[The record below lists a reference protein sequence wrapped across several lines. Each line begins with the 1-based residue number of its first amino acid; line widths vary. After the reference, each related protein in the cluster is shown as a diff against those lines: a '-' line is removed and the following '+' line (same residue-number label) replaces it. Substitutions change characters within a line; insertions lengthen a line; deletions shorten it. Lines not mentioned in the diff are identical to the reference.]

1 MTSIQGEVEGWL
13 ICHLNWATNL
23 QLKSADNW
31 AFVMASSIFPL
42 KMPKSMCVFLI
53 ERFPEIM
60 LHTMAALFG
69 WELPEEV
76 QVQT

>member
-1 MTSIQGEVEGWL
+1 
-13 ICHLNWATNL
+13 
-23 QLKSADNW
+23 
-31 AFVMASSIFPL
+31 
-42 KMPKSMCVFLI
+42 MPKSMCVFLI